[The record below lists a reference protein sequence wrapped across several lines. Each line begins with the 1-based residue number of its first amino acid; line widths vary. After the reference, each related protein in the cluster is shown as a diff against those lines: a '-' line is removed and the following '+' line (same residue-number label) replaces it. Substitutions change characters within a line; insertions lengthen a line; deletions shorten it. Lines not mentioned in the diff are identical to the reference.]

1 MKFKVT
7 VEMTYYGD
15 VVIDALNKD
24 DAIKKLNDRNFLDR
38 ISHPNRVE
46 YVEDSLIVS
55 DFDSLE
61 EIEE

>member
-1 MKFKVT
+1 M
-7 VEMTYYGD
+7 
-15 VVIDALNKD
+15 IDALNKD
-24 DAIKKLNDRNFLDR
+24 DTIKKLNDRNFLDR
-38 ISHPNRVE
+38 ISHPSRVK